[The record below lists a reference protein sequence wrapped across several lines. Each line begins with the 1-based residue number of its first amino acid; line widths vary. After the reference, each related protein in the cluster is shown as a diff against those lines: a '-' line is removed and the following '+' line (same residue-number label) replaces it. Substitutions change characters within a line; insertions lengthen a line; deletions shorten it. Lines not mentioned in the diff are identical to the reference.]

1 MHKNSKLRNFMLQM
15 GTRNTPIQ
23 KIATWIIPTR
33 QLQHRNFPSR
43 ITPTWT
49 ITNRKLPTQDNYHPE
64 IPIQIILIQKIQ
76 PNIVPT

>member
-49 ITNRKLPTQDNYHPE
+49 ITNRKLPTQDTSDLDISHPGNSH
-64 IPIQIILIQKIQ
+64 PG
-76 PNIVPT
+76 